1 LEEVLVTAQKRQQS
15 LQEVPIAI
23 SAVSGELL
31 EQTGVNTITEIIPMV
46 PGLSGADYGLA
57 TNSWAIRGIGSNDW
71 TIGSEPS
78 VGVFVDDAYVGR
90 NIFATSTFFD
100 INRIEVV
107 KGPQG
112 TLFGRNAAAG
122 AISLITNTPGDENEW
137 RLGVAVG
144 DEGQQRYEVV
154 GNWAVS
160 DTFALRL
167 AYQHQEWDGMW
178 T

>member
-1 LEEVLVTAQKRQQS
+1 MKNMNRKKIVVAISALAFSATAFAQLEEVLVTAQKREQS

-90 NIFATSTFFD
+90 NILPQLTFST
-100 INRIEVV
+100 
-107 KGPQG
+107 
-112 TLFGRNAAAG
+112 
-122 AISLITNTPGDENEW
+122 LI
-137 RLGVAVG
+137 
-144 DEGQQRYEVV
+144 
-154 GNWAVS
+154 
-160 DTFALRL
+160 ALR
-167 AYQHQEWDGMW
+167 W
-178 T
+178 